1 MVREVR
7 GLCAPWVHSSGVG
20 LDRIP
25 TALAPT
31 REGKREG
38 APDGFTGQDKLSEP
52 GGKDTAGPA
61 VGVVYNCG
69 FVFFLL
75 KP

>member
-1 MVREVR
+1 MVGEGR
-7 GLCAPWVHSSGVG
+7 GLCARWVHSSGVG
-20 LDRIP
+20 LAQIP
-25 TALAPT
+25 TVLAPT

-38 APDGFTGQDKLSEP
+38 APDGFMGQDKLSEP
-52 GGKDTAGPA
+52 GGKDAGGPA

-69 FVFFLL
+69 FIFFLL